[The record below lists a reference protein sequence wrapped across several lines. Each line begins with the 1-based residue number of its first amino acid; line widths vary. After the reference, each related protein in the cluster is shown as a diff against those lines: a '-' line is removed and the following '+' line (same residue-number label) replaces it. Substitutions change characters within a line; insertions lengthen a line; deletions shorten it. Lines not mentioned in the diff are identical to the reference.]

1 MKSISIFCT
10 VLFLFCFSINVFA
23 QNKNVNIQLSNTSF
37 DAIIKEFEKQANVL
51 CVYDANIASAKN
63 IYTCSASNEAWQQA
77 LANFLKPLGLTYRVN
92 GQQVII
98 KPIGKRKRYTIS
110 GYIKDKA
117 SGESIGNATISINET
132 NVSTQTNQYGF
143 YSIALEEGD
152 YDILAQ
158 INNYGKELSTIHVIE
173 NTQLDFAMSETK
185 TNVIQKITV
194 KAKAKTVKQ
203 HVQSTEM
210 GKIDISMNTIKKM
223 PTIFGENDVLKVMQ
237 LMPGI
242 KRGAEGSIGM
252 YVRGGGTDENLI
264 QLDEATV
271 YNAGHLLGFFSVFNS
286 AALKDVSFY
295 KGGFPSQYG
304 GRLSSIMDIR
314 MKEGNSNSWQTEGS
328 LGLISSN
335 LTVQGPIVKNKVS
348 FMLSGR
354 RTYIDKVFKAVGFTL
369 PYYFYD
375 ANAKLNWNI
384 SKRDKIFASAYFGND
399 VLKYSLDGSAAND
412 TSNSTNSLDLKTA
425 SYIGNFTSTVRWNH
439 LFKNQKIFMNTT
451 LLQTKFQYDV
461 SFGVAGV
468 NIGVRSSIQDYGL
481 KCDLNYN
488 PLPKHQLKFG
498 AEILSHVFRP
508 NISKSNDSTI
518 NAKLVDGA
526 IINNLEIA
534 TYIADEYTINDAVKI
549 NIGLR
554 NSNSIGKNFGYAG
567 LEPRANARFQLTEK
581 QSIKASYT
589 RMRQNMHLVS
599 SSSLA
604 SPTDLWYP
612 VTQNIKPGIS
622 DQIALGYF
630 TGVEKW
636 NTLISV
642 EAYYKNMQNLLE
654 YREGAVLVLN
664 NNFEKE
670 LVKGNGNAYGVEAFI
685 HKNQGRFTGWIGYT
699 LSWATRQFDELNKGM
714 RYYAK
719 YDRRHDVSLVGM
731 YEITKR
737 ISIAGV
743 WVYASGNPFTAR
755 IGQHI
760 APNPS
765 YTGVELIPIYGDKN
779 SSRLSSQHRLDIDIT
794 FKNKPGKRFASEWH
808 FGAYNVY
815 NRAQPNRVSL
825 TTKNGGYAYEQRGLF
840 GIIPSI
846 AYNFKF

>member
-1 MKSISIFCT
+1 MKIISILI
-10 VLFLFCFSINVFA
+10 VIMHVMSLSLFA
-23 QNKNVNIQLSNTSF
+23 QTKKVNIQQNRAKF
-37 DAIIKEFEKQANVL
+37 DIIIKEFESQANL
-51 CVYDANIASAKN
+51 LFVYDANIVSNKN
-63 IYTCSASNEAWQQA
+63 IYSCNTENTDWQIA
-77 LANFLKPLGLTYRVN
+77 LSIFLAPLKLTYSVV

-110 GYIKDKA
+110 GYIKDK
-117 SGESIGNATISINET
+117 SNGESIGNATIT
-132 NVSTQTNQYGF
+132 NTGSNQNTKTNQYGF
-143 YSIALEEGD
+143 YSIALEEGECE
-152 YDILAQ
+152 LTVFA
-158 INNYGKELSTIHVIE
+158 NNYGREISVFKLIE
-173 NTQLDFAMSETK
+173 NTQVDFALTEIK
-185 TNVIQKITV
+185 TNVIQNVRVLGKI
-194 KAKAKTVKQ
+194 KSVKQ

-242 KRGAEGSIGM
+242 KRGGEGNIGM
-252 YVRGGGTDENLI
+252 YVRGGGSDENLI

-286 AALKDVSFY
+286 AALKDVNFY

-314 MKEGNSNSWQTEGS
+314 MKEGNNNKWQTEGS

-335 LTVQGPIVKNKVS
+335 LTVQGPIIKNKVS

-354 RTYIDKVFKAVGFTL
+354 RTYIDKVFQLVGFTL

-384 SKRDKIFASAYFGND
+384 GKRDKIFVSSYFGND
-399 VLKYSLDGSAAND
+399 VLKYQSDGKSGSDSTSLNI
-412 TSNSTNSLDLKTA
+412 DLKTA

-439 LFKNQKIFMNTT
+439 IFKNQKMFMNTT
-451 LLQTKFQYDV
+451 FLQTKFKYDL
-461 SFGVAGV
+461 SFGTLGKVL
-468 NIGVRSSIQDYGL
+468 GVRSSIQDVGV
-481 KCDLNYN
+481 KCDLSYN
-488 PLPKHQLKFG
+488 PEPKHQLKFG
-498 AEILSHVFRP
+498 AEIINHSFRP
-508 NISKSNDSTI
+508 NIIQSTDSNI
-518 NAKLVDGA
+518 NERISDGGK
-526 IINNLEIA
+526 INNVEVA
-534 TYIADEYTINDAVKI
+534 AYISDEWSINDAVKI
-549 NIGLR
+549 NYGLR
-554 NSNSIGKNFGYAG
+554 NSSSLGINFAYTG
-567 LEPRANARFQLTEK
+567 LEPRANIRYQLAEK
-581 QSIKASYT
+581 HSIKASYT

-612 VTQNIKPGIS
+612 LTKSIKPGIS
-622 DQIALGYF
+622 DQLALGYF
-630 TGVEKW
+630 TGIDKL

-642 EAYYKNMQNLLE
+642 EGYYKKMHNLLE
-654 YREGAVLVLN
+654 YREGAVLILN

-670 LVKGNGNAYGVEAFI
+670 LISGSGDAYGAELFVN
-685 HKNQGRFTGWIGYT
+685 KNQGKFTGWIGYT
-699 LSWATRQFDELNKGM
+699 LSWATRQFDELNNGK

-719 YDRRHDVSLVGM
+719 YDRRHDISLVAM

-737 ISIAGV
+737 IHFSAV
-743 WVYASGNPFTAR
+743 WVYASGNPFTPR

-765 YTGVELIPIYGDKN
+765 YTGLELIPIYGAKN
-779 SSRLSSQHRLDIDIT
+779 AYRLSSQHRLDFDIT
-794 FKNKPGKRFASEWH
+794 IKSNPDKRYIGEWH
-808 FGAYNVY
+808 IGAYNVY

-825 TTKNGGYAYEQRGLF
+825 TLKDGKYVYEQKGLF
-840 GIIPSI
+840 GVIPSI